1 MIPHG
6 NNGKSGSEIQRFRKS
21 TIHKDPF
28 HGIFFAESC
37 PFSKKSD
44 LTHPERDDIHINPYA
59 ETFFSH
65 PAFSTE
71 HAENMTLVIVSF

>member
-1 MIPHG
+1 M
-6 NNGKSGSEIQRFRKS
+6 
-21 TIHKDPF
+21 IHKRSIPWN
-28 HGIFFAESC
+28 FFAESC

-44 LTHPERDDIHINPYA
+44 LTHPERNDIHINPYT

-71 HAENMTLVIVSF
+71 HTENMTLVIVSF

>member
-1 MIPHG
+1 MEFLSL
-6 NNGKSGSEIQRFRKS
+6 KAV
-21 TIHKDPF
+21 PF
-28 HGIFFAESC
+28 
-37 PFSKKSD
+37 PKKSD
-44 LTHPERDDIHINPYA
+44 LTHLERDDIHINPYT

>member
-1 MIPHG
+1 M
-6 NNGKSGSEIQRFRKS
+6 KFLSLKAV
-21 TIHKDPF
+21 PF
-28 HGIFFAESC
+28 
-37 PFSKKSD
+37 PKKSD

>member
-1 MIPHG
+1 MGITA
-6 NNGKSGSEIQRFRKS
+6 NRDLKSNGSEKARFTR
-21 TIHKDPF
+21 DPF
-28 HGIFFAESC
+28 YGIFFAESC
-37 PFSKKSD
+37 PFSKKKSD

-71 HAENMTLVIVSF
+71 HAENMILVIVSF

>member
-1 MIPHG
+1 M
-6 NNGKSGSEIQRFRKS
+6 EF
-21 TIHKDPF
+21 
-28 HGIFFAESC
+28 FFAESC

-44 LTHPERDDIHINPYA
+44 LPHPERDDIHINPYA

>member
-1 MIPHG
+1 MGITA
-6 NNGKSGSEIQRFRKS
+6 NRDLKSNGSEKARFAR
-21 TIHKDPF
+21 DPF
-28 HGIFFAESC
+28 HGIFSLKAV
-37 PFSKKSD
+37 PFPKKSD